1 MIALKKMAVFANR
14 IGGVLCGVA
23 LVVSALA
30 VPASA
35 VLPPP
40 PSPEIDP
47 ASLASAVALVVGGVL
62 VLRGRIRR

>member
-1 MIALKKMAVFANR
+1 MNALKKMAVCANR
-14 IGGVLCGVA
+14 IGRVLCGVA

-40 PSPEIDP
+40 TPEIDP